1 MNKNTDIL
9 GLKKIFFIFCILVS
23 SLYSNVTNEYSSQKI
38 LDSKIPII
46 DIRTVGEWKDSGLL
60 KGAIPIMFFNER
72 GGYDLNAFLKTLQE
86 KVDTSKSFALI
97 CRSGSRTKMV
107 SNYLSQTYGY
117 NVINLQGGMI
127 YTKSIN
133 LPIIPYK

>member
-1 MNKNTDIL
+1 
-9 GLKKIFFIFCILVS
+9 
-23 SLYSNVTNEYSSQKI
+23 
-38 LDSKIPII
+38 
-46 DIRTVGEWKDSGLL
+46 
-60 KGAIPIMFFNER
+60 MFFNER

-127 YTKSIN
+127 YAKSIN